1 MSSSSELLTQPTRR
15 ELSARQGRTVQGLTE
30 ATIDE
35 LRSTGYDG
43 MTVRNVAR
51 RAGVAA
57 ATAYTYFASKEH
69 LVTEAYWRRIAT
81 LPDPRIDRRRGP
93 AARVTAA
100 LADFTKLANDEP
112 ELVAACTV
120 AMMADDPDVRH
131 LRDRIGLVIHERFVA
146 ALGDGADRAVLRA
159 LDLAMTGALVRA
171 GTGHMSYSD
180 IPVRIAEVA
189 TLMLEPRS

>member
-1 MSSSSELLTQPTRR
+1 MSSSSELLTEPTRR

-30 ATIDE
+30 AAIDE

-81 LPDPRIDRRRGP
+81 LPDPRVDRRRGP
-93 AARVTAA
+93 SARVTAA
-100 LADFTKLANDEP
+100 LADITKLANDEP

-131 LRDRIGLVIHERFVA
+131 LRDRIGQVIHERFVA
-146 ALGDGADRAVLRA
+146 ALGEDADRAVLRA

>member
-30 ATIDE
+30 AAIDE

-81 LPDPRIDRRRGP
+81 LPEPRIDRRRGP

-100 LADFTKLANDEP
+100 LADITKLANDES

-131 LRDRIGLVIHERFVA
+131 LRDRIGLAIHERFVA